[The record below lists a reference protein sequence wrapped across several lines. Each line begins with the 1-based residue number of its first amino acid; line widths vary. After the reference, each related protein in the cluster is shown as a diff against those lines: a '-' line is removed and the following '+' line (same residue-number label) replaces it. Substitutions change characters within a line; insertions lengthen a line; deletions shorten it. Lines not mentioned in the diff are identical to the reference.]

1 MIASIQ
7 GKIKFIKNNWLIIEA
22 GGVGYQ
28 VFLPQQKHK
37 IGESADFFIHHH
49 IREDSSDLYGFK
61 TYEELEMFEMLLS
74 VSGVGPKMA
83 LAILANNSPEKIKNA
98 IIKNDFDIFS
108 ATSGVGKK
116 IASKIIVELKNKVT
130 NLDNLDLNQ
139 FDQDKSDLVLALES
153 LGFKRNEIQAN
164 LKKIPDHLG
173 NLDEQ
178 IKWFLRYQQGSN

>member
-1 MIASIQ
+1 MISSIS
-7 GKIKFIKNNWLIIEA
+7 GKIKFIKNNWLIVET

-28 VFLPQQKHK
+28 VFVPRQKRK
-37 IGESADFFIHHH
+37 TGESADFFIHHH

-61 TYEELEMFEMLLS
+61 TYEELEMFEMLIS

-130 NLDNLDLNQ
+130 NLDNLDLSQ
-139 FDQDKSDLVLALES
+139 FDQEKSDLILALEG
-153 LGFKRNEIQAN
+153 LGFKKEEIQN
-164 LKKIPDHLG
+164 GLKKLPTPLSTI
-173 NLDEQ
+173 DEK
-178 IKWFLRYQQGSN
+178 IKWFLKSRQR